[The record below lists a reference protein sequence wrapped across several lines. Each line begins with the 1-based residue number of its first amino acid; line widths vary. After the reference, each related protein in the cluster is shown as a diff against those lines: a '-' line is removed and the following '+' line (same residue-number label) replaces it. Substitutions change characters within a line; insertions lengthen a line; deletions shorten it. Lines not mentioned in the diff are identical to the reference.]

1 MNSLR
6 DRVDK
11 LIRKN
16 RLQWSRDGDHVE
28 VELWRSGRQ
37 QRVHLDL
44 VDQRYIFSSVVVGA
58 AYVTRNDTHWRALA
72 YRVWRKNCLKDL
84 ITFSFDPKDRLIGRI
99 EQPASTL
106 DENELEF
113 YIQTVAEECDRFEYN
128 LTGEDRW

>member
-1 MNSLR
+1 MKILR

-11 LIRKN
+11 LIRTDC
-16 RLQWSRDGDHVE
+16 LQWSWKGNDVE
-28 VELWRSGRQ
+28 VELWRSGRR
-37 QRVHLDL
+37 QRVQLDL
-44 VDQRYIFSSVVVGA
+44 ADGRYVFRSVVVGP
-58 AYVTRNDTHWRALA
+58 AYVTRTEASWRDLA
-72 YRVWRKNCLKDL
+72 YRVWRKNSLKDL
-84 ITFSFDPKDRLIGRI
+84 ITFSFDTHDRLIGQI